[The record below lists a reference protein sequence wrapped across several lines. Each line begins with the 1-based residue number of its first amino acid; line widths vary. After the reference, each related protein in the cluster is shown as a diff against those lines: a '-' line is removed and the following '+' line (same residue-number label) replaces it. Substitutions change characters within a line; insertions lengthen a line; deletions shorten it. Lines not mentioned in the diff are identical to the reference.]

1 MLIPCPVCG
10 LRDHSEFSYEGDATV
25 QRPAPDSADT
35 AAWAAFVYDRANPMG
50 RHREFW
56 QHVHGCRM
64 FLDVE
69 RDTLT
74 HAISGAVLVGAW
86 GQSDGGGP

>member
-10 LRDHSEFSYEGDATV
+10 PRDHSEFSYEGDATV
-25 QRPAPDSADT
+25 RRPAHDVTDA

-50 RHREFW
+50 AHREFW
-56 QHVHGCRM
+56 QHVHGCRL
-64 FLDVE
+64 FLEVE

-74 HAISGAVLVGAW
+74 HAVHGAVVVGPWA
-86 GQSDGGGP
+86 GTSGGAR

>member
-25 QRPAPDSADT
+25 TRPALEETDA

-56 QHVHGCRM
+56 QHVHGCRH
-64 FLDVE
+64 FLEIE

-74 HAISGAVLVGAW
+74 HAMSGAVLVGAW
-86 GQSDGGGP
+86 AGTEGSAP